1 MIASDTLTID
11 SRTAAIDDVRT
22 WVGGYLA
29 PAGASPE
36 AVWAIEMA
44 LTEAL
49 ANVIAHAYDGDESKP
64 IQLCLELHADRC
76 EIEIV
81 DFGAPFDEAT
91 YTPPDLTEAQ
101 TGGYGVHLIGELM
114 DEVERTAIPDG
125 GTRLRLVK
133 RRWKEGS

>member
-1 MIASDTLTID
+1 VIASDTLTID
-11 SRTAAIDDVRT
+11 SRTAAIDDVRS
-22 WVGGYLA
+22 WVSGYLA
-29 PAGASPE
+29 PEGASPE

-49 ANVIAHAYDGDESKP
+49 ANVIAHAYGGDDSQP
-64 IQLCLELHADRC
+64 IHLFLELHADRC

-81 DFGAPFDEAT
+81 DFGEPFDEAT
-91 YTPPDLTEAQ
+91 YSPPDLTEARA
-101 TGGYGVHLIGELM
+101 GGYGVHLIGELM